1 MFWRGANGLW
11 IMFLTSI
18 SSSYLEGSAPL
29 VGWHGYLL
37 NVTSF
42 GSTQVIELWSL
53 YLISAK
59 IVFIATDF
67 SFMVAESLIRTL
79 QCSFSLCRRTHF
91 ELHLGLSMDSL
102 HLAGSTFRSLRSTSL
117 DLCSER
123 FSLSSLQNLKKC
135 RNRYFV
141 RMTHKKKGW
150 LQLCI
155 LINSL
160 TVTLI
165 WNNEYQ

>member
-1 MFWRGANGLW
+1 MNNVFDVNLQLLSWRQCISCRMAWVFVKSYQLW
-11 IMFLTSI
+11 INASNRI
-18 SSSYLEGSAPL
+18 
-29 VGWHGYLL
+29 
-37 NVTSF
+37 VT
-42 GSTQVIELWSL
+42 L

-79 QCSFSLCRRTHF
+79 QCLFSLCRRTHF

-123 FSLSSLQNLKKC
+123 FSLSSLQNLEKC